1 MANFLCFPTA
11 YWAEQ
16 SAQQV
21 AIVWKE
27 GNSLEISMT
36 WAELDQQIRQ
46 IISLLQIKQ
55 IQPHSLLAYCGSHRL
70 TGLLCYCAVLAY
82 GGRILMLNPQL
93 TDFQREQILAENGV
107 EICLTDQDFIEIS
120 QNPTPCLAEFRPEQP
135 ATFTLTSGSSGSPKA
150 VVHSIQNHLDNA
162 EGVCELMA
170 FNPENSWLLSL
181 PLFHVSGQGIVW
193 RWLLKGATLA
203 ICEQKEDFFA
213 TLTQVSHASLVPT
226 QLQRYLQTFSHHSH
240 SQKILLGGASIPQNL
255 VEQAKK
261 QNVVTFSGY
270 GMTEMASTI
279 CAEQQG
285 LQTVGKPL
293 TGREIRIEQG
303 EIWVRGAGL
312 GLGYW
317 TNLQILPLVNEQ
329 GWLATKDGG
338 EWTADG
344 KLQVKGRL
352 DNMFISGGENIQPEQ
367 IEKVLFQSNLLK
379 NVFVVPYPDVEF
391 GERPVALV
399 EFEGDFNPQA
409 VGLLKFFAQQRL
421 EKFKQPIFYLPFESE
436 KWQQGGIKISRKQLK
451 EYVKEFKNDV

>member
-1 MANFLCFPTA
+1 MVKFPCFPTA

-21 AIVWKE
+21 AIRWKG
-27 GNSLEISMT
+27 GNSSEITIT
-36 WAELDQQIRQ
+36 WAELEQQIRQ
-46 IISLLQIKQ
+46 LISLLQARK
-55 IQPHSLLAYCGSHRL
+55 IQPNTLVAYCGSHRL
-70 TGLLCYCAVLAY
+70 TDLLCYCAVLAL

-93 TDFQREQILAENGV
+93 TEFQQQQILAENGV

-120 QNPTPCLAEFRPEQP
+120 QNPPACLGEFCPEQP

-170 FNPENSWLLSL
+170 FGNADSWLLSL

-193 RWLLKGATLA
+193 RWLLQGATLV
-203 ICEQKEDFFA
+203 ICEQKADFYP
-213 TLTQVSHASLVPT
+213 TLEQVSHASLVPT
-226 QLQRYLQTFSHHSH
+226 QLQRYLQTVSHHSH

-279 CAEQQG
+279 CAEPQG

-293 TGREIRIEQG
+293 KGRDVRIEQG

-317 TNLQILPLVNEQ
+317 KNPKILPLVNEQ
-329 GWLATKDGG
+329 GWFATKDGG
-338 EWTADG
+338 EWTSDG

-379 NVFVVPYPDVEF
+379 NVFVVPIDDIEF

-399 EFEGDFNPQA
+399 EFETEFNEQA
-409 VGLLKFFAQQRL
+409 VGLLKIFAQQRL
-421 EKFKQPIFYLPFESE
+421 EKFKQPISYFPFDSE
-436 KWQQGGIKISRKQLK
+436 KWQQGGIKVSRKQLK